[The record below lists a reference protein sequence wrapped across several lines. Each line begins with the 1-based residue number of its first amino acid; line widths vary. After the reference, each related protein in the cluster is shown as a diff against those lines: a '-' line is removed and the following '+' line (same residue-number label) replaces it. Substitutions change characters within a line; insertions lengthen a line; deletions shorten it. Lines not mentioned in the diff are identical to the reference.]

1 MASKVPSICC
11 IGYIGKHNNPL
22 HISLFP
28 AEERA
33 PLEFQFLLS
42 SCLDIFEARLPYKT
56 ADQDFG
62 LLQAVDERLAMYGWL
77 TNTGVKIVIV
87 VDMEGRPATALDSKA
102 ATAVGLRDAD
112 LKPVGSTR
120 LSKRLSTDINEAFR
134 ALQTAYIKLLRNPF
148 YNPDEHSPV
157 TANAEQKI
165 GSTQITSRSFIQEV
179 KQESDSNPAN
189 SPRSGTASTSVYD
202 VYHLTSA
209 KPEYRL
215 TYPPVH
221 LQKLYDQLKDYEPSI
236 EYSKRLN
243 QLTRAVSAGQ
253 DVPPPPSTA
262 TAELGSFD
270 RSWIW
275 RTLVNQKEQRDS
287 RALTRVLTD
296 HDQAMKLESPRGL
309 MLHGEV
315 GTGKSMLID
324 LFQECLPNRKK
335 KRWHFDTFMLHTIS
349 RLEQLRKSRAL
360 TRTADGQDEY
370 SLLLV
375 ARDLI
380 ETSPILFLDEFQFPD
395 RVASKILSNLMTSFF
410 QLGGVL
416 IATSNRMPDEL
427 AKAAGVEFAR
437 PAPGGAFSKL
447 GWANRAAGFR
457 AKNDG
462 AGQKGEFFQFLEVLK
477 ARCEVWEMEGK
488 KDYRKLEVEEGGG
501 ARTLPSASDTDDAV
515 SIATA
520 GLPTG
525 RATETDSS
533 EPASNSEATLPKNY
547 LIQPTTVEEMTTFAE
562 TFNAI
567 IERATSHAYPIPWEP
582 ATLTVY
588 GRRVDIPAQ
597 HNGVAFFTFEE
608 LCGAVLGPADY
619 VSLASTYHTFIVTDV
634 PILTFVRKHEARRM
648 ITLLDALYE
657 ARCRLLITAAAG
669 PDETFFPAPEGATN
683 EAGEE
688 MVDDAVYPETYSEIH
703 QDLTSPFRPN
713 ISSYG
718 TNTRAM
724 PDDALEDDPPNRARR
739 MAGLSESDYGD
750 EEAKIREQAKKPDF
764 ANVRGL
770 TGEDEVFAV
779 KRAQSR
785 IWEMCSGRWWGKS
798 GWWRP
803 LARESRHWEGSSETS
818 TTSTSSAS
826 VRVPPNTAI
835 LPELAT
841 EIRVQDSPLRVEG
854 EKAMRPRARPQWEN
868 RNASADV
875 PRDSQVFSEAE
886 MEKMFSEAHAW
897 GVGAWGKKAGAWGK
911 GVEGLGE
918 QRRERGG
925 GAGEERKPREGEG
938 EGEGETETKTKLGT
952 GTGQGGL

>member
-1 MASKVPSICC
+1 M
-11 IGYIGKHNNPL
+11 N
-22 HISLFP
+22 
-28 AEERA
+28 
-33 PLEFQFLLS
+33 
-42 SCLDIFEARLPYKT
+42 
-56 ADQDFG
+56 
-62 LLQAVDERLAMYGWL
+62 
-77 TNTGVKIVIV
+77 
-87 VDMEGRPATALDSKA
+87 
-102 ATAVGLRDAD
+102 
-112 LKPVGSTR
+112 
-120 LSKRLSTDINEAFR
+120 
-134 ALQTAYIKLLRNPF
+134 
-148 YNPDEHSPV
+148 
-157 TANAEQKI
+157 
-165 GSTQITSRSFIQEV
+165 
-179 KQESDSNPAN
+179 
-189 SPRSGTASTSVYD
+189 
-202 VYHLTSA
+202 
-209 KPEYRL
+209 
-215 TYPPVH
+215 
-221 LQKLYDQLKDYEPSI
+221 
-236 EYSKRLN
+236 
-243 QLTRAVSAGQ
+243 
-253 DVPPPPSTA
+253 
-262 TAELGSFD
+262 
-270 RSWIW
+270 
-275 RTLVNQKEQRDS
+275 
-287 RALTRVLTD
+287 
-296 HDQAMKLESPRGL
+296 LESPRGL

-447 GWANRAAGFR
+447 GWANRMAGFR

-488 KDYRKLEVEEGGG
+488 KDYRKLEMEEDGGV
-501 ARTLPSASDTDDAV
+501 RTLASAKGTEDAV

-525 RATETDSS
+525 AAETDAAES
-533 EPASNSEATLPKNY
+533 ASISEATLPKNY
-547 LIQPTTVEEMTTFAE
+547 LIQPATVEEMTSFAE
-562 TFNAI
+562 TFNAL
-567 IERATSHAYPIPWEP
+567 IEHATSHTYPIPWEP

-608 LCGAVLGPADY
+608 LCGAILGPADY

-634 PILTFVRKHEARRM
+634 PILTFLRKHEARRM

-669 PDETFFPAPEGATN
+669 PDETFFPAPKGATN
-683 EAGEE
+683 EAGAELA
-688 MVDDAVYPETYSEIH
+688 DDAVYAETYSEIH

-713 ISSYG
+713 VSSYG
-718 TNTRAM
+718 TNTRSM

-739 MAGLSESDYGD
+739 MAGRSESDYGD
-750 EEAKIREQAKKPDF
+750 EEARMREQAKKPDF

-785 IWEMCSGRWWGKS
+785 IWEMCSGRWWAKS
-798 GWWRP
+798 AASLSASSGGDIASQGWWRP
-803 LARESRHWEGSSETS
+803 LARESRHWERSSETPMS
-818 TTSTSSAS
+818 TTSPSLK
-826 VRVPPNTAI
+826 VPPNTAI
-835 LPELAT
+835 LPSLAS
-841 EIRVQDSPLRVEG
+841 EIRIQDSPMPVER
-854 EKAMRPRARPQWEN
+854 EKATRPSESNTTTTNP
-868 RNASADV
+868 DV
-875 PRDSQVFSEAE
+875 PKDNEVFSDEE
-886 MEKMFSEAHAW
+886 LEKMFPH
-897 GVGAWGKKAGAWGK
+897 GA
-911 GVEGLGE
+911 
-918 QRRERGG
+918 
-925 GAGEERKPREGEG
+925 
-938 EGEGETETKTKLGT
+938 
-952 GTGQGGL
+952 